1 MTRNS
6 KPDPL
11 PGHLIQ
17 SPPFAYLR
25 LRLHRRWRRN
35 LSPKMP
41 LLQTLTPPSFFPT
54 FPRRRTPVSASA
66 GPAPEKRTRRR
77 RRQQPPPSLTTKP
90 DDPEPSSS
98 AAAVST
104 MEKGLRLTFMEE
116 LMERARASDS
126 AGVADVLYDMIA
138 AGFSPGPRSF
148 HGIIV
153 SQSLAGDV
161 GGAVSVC
168 SSPSACCFFDMGM
181 IDVS

>member
-1 MTRNS
+1 
-6 KPDPL
+6 
-11 PGHLIQ
+11 
-17 SPPFAYLR
+17 
-25 LRLHRRWRRN
+25 
-35 LSPKMP
+35 MP
-41 LLQTLTPPSFFPT
+41 LLQALTLPAFFPT
-54 FPRRRTPVSASA
+54 FPRRRIPVSASA
-66 GPAPEKRTRRR
+66 GPAPEKKTRRR

-90 DDPEPSSS
+90 DDPEESSS
-98 AAAVST
+98 GAAVSA

-116 LMERARASDS
+116 LMERARARDS

-148 HGIIV
+148 HGLIV

-168 SSPSACCFFDMGM
+168 SSPSACCLFDLGM